1 MGAANDLLLDGYDRI
16 AQSVPDVLDGL
27 GTDGAAWRPDDESN
41 SVGWLVWHLTRV
53 MDDHL
58 AGLTGDEQVLTSEGY
73 DERLGLDLPVGD
85 TGYGHDADD
94 VAKVRFADLDALAAY
109 HRAVQERAAA
119 YLATVTDLDRVV
131 DERWDPPV
139 TLGVR
144 LVSVLDDAA
153 RHVGQ
158 AQYLRGLVE
167 RRG

>member
-1 MGAANDLLLDGYDRI
+1 MR
-16 AQSVPDVLDGL
+16 
-27 GTDGAAWRPDDESN
+27 
-41 SVGWLVWHLTRV
+41 
-53 MDDHL
+53 
-58 AGLTGDEQVLTSEGY
+58 
-73 DERLGLDLPVGD
+73 
-85 TGYGHDADD
+85 DD

-158 AQYLRGLVE
+158 AQYLRGLVD
-167 RRG
+167 RRA

>member
-1 MGAANDLLLDGYDRI
+1 MSAANDLLLDGYDRI

-27 GTDGAAWRPDDESN
+27 GTDGASWRPDDESN

-58 AGLTGDEQVLTSEGY
+58 AGLTGDEQVLASEGY
-73 DERLGLDLPVGD
+73 DERLGLDLPAGD
-85 TGYGHDADD
+85 TGYGHDAED
-94 VAKVRFADLDALAAY
+94 VAKVRFTDLGVLAAY

-119 YLATVTDLDRVV
+119 YLATVTDFDRVV
-131 DERWDPPV
+131 DDRWDPPV

-158 AQYLRGLVE
+158 AQYLRGLVD
-167 RRG
+167 RRA

>member
-1 MGAANDLLLDGYDRI
+1 MGAANDLLLDGYDRVGE
-16 AQSVPDVLDGL
+16 SVPEVLDGL
-27 GTDGAAWRPDDESN
+27 GADGAAWRPDDESN

-58 AGLTGDEQVLTSEGY
+58 AGLTGDEQVLSSEGY
-73 DERLGLDLPVGD
+73 DERLGLELPVGD

-94 VAKVRFADLDALAAY
+94 VAKVRFADLGVLAAY

-119 YLATVTDLDRVV
+119 YLATVTDFDRVV

-158 AQYLRGLVE
+158 AQYLRGLVD
-167 RRG
+167 RRA

>member
-27 GTDGAAWRPDDESN
+27 GTDGASWRPDDESN

-58 AGLTGDEQVLTSEGY
+58 AGLTGDEQVLASEGY
-73 DERLGLDLPVGD
+73 AERLGLDLPAGD
-85 TGYGHDADD
+85 TGYGHDAED
-94 VAKVRFADLDALAAY
+94 VAKVRFTDLGVLAAY

-119 YLATVTDLDRVV
+119 YLATVTDFDRVV
-131 DERWDPPV
+131 DDRWDPPV

-158 AQYLRGLVE
+158 AQYLRGLVD
-167 RRG
+167 RRA

>member
-1 MGAANDLLLDGYDRI
+1 
-16 AQSVPDVLDGL
+16 
-27 GTDGAAWRPDDESN
+27 
-41 SVGWLVWHLTRV
+41 

-158 AQYLRGLVE
+158 AQYLRGLVD
-167 RRG
+167 RRA